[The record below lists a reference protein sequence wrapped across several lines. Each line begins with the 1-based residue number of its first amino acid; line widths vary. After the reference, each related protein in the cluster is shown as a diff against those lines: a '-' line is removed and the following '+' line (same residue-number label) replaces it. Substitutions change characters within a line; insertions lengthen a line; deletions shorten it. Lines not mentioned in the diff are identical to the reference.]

1 MKRTSVRNSN
11 QLITA
16 ILRLQATCFSVKLS
30 TSTAPPTSVVLVSDC
45 NCGFI
50 FSHFHYLAI
59 GSL

>member
-16 ILRLQATCFSVKLS
+16 ILRLQATHFSAKLS
-30 TSTAPPTSVVLVSDC
+30 TSTAPPASVTFVIDC

-50 FSHFHYLAI
+50 SSHFHYRAI